1 MRFLIFFLLTFVVG
15 CSEPKRRETAC
26 PREPATFRLELTA
39 VDADLPLDTVLVVNY
54 QATFSEQYA
63 LAHPASDNEDV
74 CCRPGPAMSS
84 GPLPAVPCGALPMDS
99 GVPMMDSG
107 SATDSGSPS
116 DSGFSADSGGS
127 SDSGARMDSGPAT
140 NPGGRRALFCELWT
154 GGATELSI
162 TASGYAP
169 FDETLNAVMGED
181 EECGWTTLDV
191 HLTLMRPEGGVE

>member
-1 MRFLIFFLLTFVVG
+1 MRFLIFFVLTCAVA
-15 CSEPKRRETAC
+15 CSEPNRRPTAC
-26 PREPATFRLELTA
+26 PREPPTFRLELTA

-74 CCRPGPAMSS
+74 CCRPGPAMS

-99 GVPMMDSG
+99 GLAMDSG
-107 SATDSGSPS
+107 SATDSGLLS
-116 DSGFSADSGGS
+116 DAGFSADSGMS
-127 SDSGARMDSGPAT
+127 SDSGARTDSGAAM
-140 NPGGRRALFCELWT
+140 NPGARRALFCELWT
-154 GGATELSI
+154 GGATEVSI